1 MATEASYYQSYRL
14 KSKPELKDA
23 AELGRG
29 GFGVVFLGQVR
40 RPGMLKPELC
50 AVKRVPKA
58 NHNFP
63 RDRYEREIATFARLL
78 KVFLFPLRC
87 LKLSNLTYPA

>member
-1 MATEASYYQSYRL
+1 MATEAGDYQSYRL

-50 AVKRVPKA
+50 AVKRVSKA

-63 RDRYEREIATFARLL
+63 RDRYEREIATCARLL
-78 KVFLFPLRC
+78 QVFLYPLSC
-87 LKLSNLTYPA
+87 FSLSNLTYLA

>member
-1 MATEASYYQSYRL
+1 MATKPSDYQSYRL
-14 KSKPELKDA
+14 KYLPELKDTK
-23 AELGRG
+23 ELGRG
-29 GFGVVFLGQVR
+29 GFGVVFLGQVQ
-40 RPGMLKPELC
+40 RPGLLKPELC

-78 KVFLFPLRC
+78 KVLLCRC
-87 LKLSNLTYPA
+87 LRLTHLTHPA